1 MKQDESLE
9 NWIGLIVD
17 NEPYYLKLVEK
28 FFTAKG
34 AEVYLAENG
43 KEGLALLEV
52 IKPTFVLLDLSMP
65 EMNGWEMLEA
75 IRKNKAIATIPVIA
89 VTGLASQEDR
99 RRALEAGFDS
109 YLIKPFHLDLMITT
123 IKNCLNRS
131 KGIDQKQEIFTS

>member
-65 EMNGWEMLEA
+65 EMNGWDMLEA

-99 RRALEAGFDS
+99 RRALDAGFDS